1 MREIKFRAWDKQE
14 GCWLDKNHAFDYA
27 AKETKLIYCDIE
39 GVAVGNDTVYLLDEC
54 GNWEYLSRDRFE
66 LMQFTG
72 LHDKN
77 GKEIFEGDVVDVNDD
92 MDIKDIPDIETMCD
106 VVTMERF
113 PTYWLKNERFGYE
126 GEELISPEDT
136 EIIGN
141 IYENPELL
149 KEVL

>member
-77 GKEIFEGDVVDVNDD
+77 GKEVFEGDIVNF
-92 MDIKDIPDIETMCD
+92 KEGK
-106 VVTMERF
+106 
-113 PTYWLKNERFGYE
+113 TYHYGMPGATVEYYE
-126 GEELISPEDT
+126 GAFFPFADREDNAPYPYPEECEV
-136 EIIGN
+136 IGN
-141 IYENPELL
+141 IYENPNLIE
-149 KEVL
+149 KEGDAKV

>member
-77 GKEIFEGDVVDVNDD
+77 GKEVWE
-92 MDIKDIPDIETMCD
+92 KDIF
-106 VVTMERF
+106 VTENNCIGVIKYEDGCFITEIPPSERF
-113 PTYWLKNERFGYE
+113 DHERVDPLYYAVNMG
-126 GEELISPEDT
+126 I

-141 IYENPELL
+141 IYENLNY
-149 KEVL
+149 VRNR